1 MVVLG
6 VFGQAFAAEI
16 AEVGRH
22 VDGPASFGGD
32 GVPVVLVGGVVHVVL
47 PLELWGDGPRG
58 GVGLSMP
65 MAMTRAAVCV
75 LMVSIRSASLGMFL
89 GVTVVARLVGRV
101 FVVASMLGARSV
113 SAVAMASG
121 RRGSVVVM
129 RRAAVRMLMA
139 NIQSVPFDMFLGVA
153 TVASVV
159 GRVFGVP
166 SVLGARFVRV
176 VVMASGRGRS
186 VVVRGAALVLV
197 LHVAVMAVVSFL
209 ALGMSL

>member
-1 MVVLG
+1 
-6 VFGQAFAAEI
+6 
-16 AEVGRH
+16 
-22 VDGPASFGGD
+22 
-32 GVPVVLVGGVVHVVL
+32 
-47 PLELWGDGPRG
+47 
-58 GVGLSMP
+58 
-65 MAMTRAAVCV
+65 MA
-75 LMVSIRSASLGMFL
+75 SIRSASLGMFL

-101 FVVASMLGARSV
+101 LVVASMLGARSV